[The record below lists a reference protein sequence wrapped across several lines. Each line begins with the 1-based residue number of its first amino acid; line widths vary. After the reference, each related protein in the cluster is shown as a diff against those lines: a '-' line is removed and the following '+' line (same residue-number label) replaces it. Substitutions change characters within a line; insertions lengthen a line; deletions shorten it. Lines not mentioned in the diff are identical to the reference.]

1 MQKQI
6 DNIERDVKLLVENMH
21 KKELENTARLT
32 KLETTQRSIIS
43 ISSILFTGLVTGV
56 AQLLGIFK

>member
-6 DNIERDVKLLVENMH
+6 DNRERDVKILVENMH
-21 KKELENTARLT
+21 KNELATATRLT

-56 AQLLGIFK
+56 AQLFGVLK

>member
-56 AQLLGIFK
+56 AQLLGMFK

>member
-6 DNIERDVKLLVENMH
+6 DNIERDVKLLLENMH

>member
-6 DNIERDVKLLVENMH
+6 DNIERDVKLLVENMR
-21 KKELENTARLT
+21 KNELENMARLT

-43 ISSILFTGLVTGV
+43 ISSILFTGLITGI
-56 AQLLGIFK
+56 ANLLGVFK

>member
-1 MQKQI
+1 MQNQI

-21 KKELENTARLT
+21 KNELENMARLT

-43 ISSILFTGLVTGV
+43 ISSILFTALITGI
-56 AQLLGIFK
+56 ANILGVFK